1 MVYRPGITKLII
13 MSLVIPHREL
23 SPDTLVALLEEFVTR
38 EGTEYGEY
46 AVTTASKVEEVRR
59 QLESGRACIVYDP
72 EQTSL
77 SVVPSEYAQT
87 L

>member
-1 MVYRPGITKLII
+1 

-23 SPDTLVALLEEFVTR
+23 LPDTLVALLEEFVTR

-46 AVTTASKVEEVRR
+46 AITTANKVEEVRR

-72 EQTSL
+72 EQTSF
-77 SVVPSEYAQT
+77 SVVPSECVQS

>member
-1 MVYRPGITKLII
+1 

-38 EGTEYGEY
+38 DGTECGEY
-46 AVTTASKVEEVRR
+46 VVTMATKVEEVRR

-72 EQTSL
+72 EQTSF
-77 SVVPSEYAQT
+77 SIVPSEYAQT